1 MAADIP
7 CGYCDVHER
16 EPAVVV
22 YTGPETGQKKKR
34 MCKACW
40 KTFREKTSKKEGGK

>member
-1 MAADIP
+1 MAEDIP
-7 CGYCDVHER
+7 CGYCEDHRR

-40 KTFREKTSKKEGGK
+40 EIFKKKTSKRKED

>member
-1 MAADIP
+1 MAEDIP
-7 CGYCDVHER
+7 CGYCEVHRR

-22 YTGPETGQKKKR
+22 YTGPETGQEQKR

-40 KTFREKTSKKEGGK
+40 EIFKKKTSKRKED